1 MTFVLLDSL
10 SLPGDAARPN
20 EDAFGHDGR
29 AALVMDGAT
38 MLGDAL
44 MPGPSDAAWI
54 ARFGTRRVLAHL
66 SDGAGARKALRAAL
80 GDTKK
85 SFEALRRAPPED
97 MWQTPAA
104 SMMLVTSV
112 APSALRSFAL
122 GAPARAAAPGAATGT
137 SPAGAP
143 VAWGRDGLP
152 CDPPGESRRGT
163 ELEFLWFGD
172 CAALVGVDGKAVTV
186 VGETFERRAAEARR
200 AQALAKK
207 KRISPAHG
215 LSRQEF
221 LSDLRATR
229 NRMNSGN
236 GWLFTPEPR
245 AAAHAGRRV
254 MKAAPGTHLLL
265 ASDGVV
271 ALVSDYGAYGPD
283 SLMAAAQGKGLA
295 ALGEELRAIENAD
308 ADGERFARFKKS
320 DDCTA
325 LLLRLA

>member
-1 MTFVLLDSL
+1 MTFVLVDSL
-10 SLPGDAARPN
+10 SLPGDAAKPN
-20 EDAFGHDGR
+20 EDAFGHDER

-54 ARFGTRRVLAHL
+54 AQFGTRRVLAHL
-66 SDGAGARKALRAAL
+66 RDGDGARKALRAAL

-104 SMMLVTSV
+104 SMMLVTQSQD
-112 APSALRSFAL
+112 S
-122 GAPARAAAPGAATGT
+122 
-137 SPAGAP
+137 
-143 VAWGRDGLP
+143 
-152 CDPPGESRRGT
+152 
-163 ELEFLWFGD
+163 LEFLWFGD
-172 CAALVGVDGKAVTV
+172 CAALVGAHGKAVMV

-221 LSDLRATR
+221 LADLRATR
-229 NRMNSGN
+229 SRMNSGN

-245 AAAHAGRRV
+245 AAAHAGRRMV
-254 MKAAPGTHLLL
+254 KAAPGTHLLL
-265 ASDGVV
+265 ASDGFV

-283 SLMAAAQGKGLA
+283 SLMAAALDKGLA

-308 ADGERFARFKKS
+308 AGGDRFARFKKS